1 MNIYHFYFF
10 LILLNEIFSSK
21 NKIYRIPF
29 GLFRQQNSEKDSNI
43 INNIVTNGKYLNLS
57 IGTPPQITPFELDTN
72 SQTFSAS
79 NKTFNRNDSLTYEQ
93 ISRDVAY
100 FDYEVAE
107 YGYTSKDILNIDNVV
122 NTKINFILG
131 TKFENNWIAYSKKS
145 SIWSLSF
152 FYQLKKLQIVEFIHM
167 DIKIF

>member
-131 TKFENNWIAYSKKS
+131 TKFENT
-145 SIWSLSF
+145 
-152 FYQLKKLQIVEFIHM
+152 KLNNLGIS
-167 DIKIF
+167 